1 MPHST
6 PSWFQE
12 RCSGVL
18 LHPTSLPGPHGV
30 GDLGPAAFQ
39 FVEKL
44 AEWHQTLWQVLP
56 LGPVGF
62 GYSPYQSPSAF
73 AINPMLISP
82 EKLVDAGWLVPETL
96 EALEP
101 LPAEAAQF
109 AEAEARKA
117 QLLREAF
124 VQFQQNRSDSDQQAW
139 TQWCEEQAFWLE
151 DYAAFMV
158 LKELHGEGS
167 WTQWPEGSRKR
178 RITAM
183 RTFRTEQA
191 EALDFQRFVQWVGF
205 EQWHA
210 LKEHANQR
218 GIRIIGDLPIFV
230 SHESADV
237 WAHPELFELDASGQP
252 TVIAGV
258 PPDYFSETGQRW
270 GNPLYCWDKLA
281 KTGFLWWRQRLGS
294 LLSQFDLIRIDH
306 FRGFESYWE
315 IPVSEPTAIRGHW
328 KPGPGFSFFKRV
340 QQDLGKLPVIA
351 EDLGLITP
359 EVHALRQ
366 QCEFPGMKILQF
378 AFSDPDNLYLPH
390 NIQGTDSVAYTGTHD
405 NDTLLGWF
413 RTLEASQRE
422 FLNHYLSRDVHED
435 NVCYELIRTTWA
447 TTAQL
452 ALVPLQDLLGLE
464 TEARM
469 NTPGTVGGANWRW
482 RYQEGDLER
491 VPADWL
497 RLITRTYSR
506 KPVTPPS
513 PEGPAEE

>member
-1 MPHST
+1 MSSPN
-6 PSWFQE
+6 SWLQE

-18 LHPTSLPGPHGV
+18 LHPTSLPGPHGL

-44 AEWHQTLWQVLP
+44 AEWNQTLWQVLP
-56 LGPVGF
+56 LGPVGYGF
-62 GYSPYQSPSAF
+62 SPYQSPSAF
-73 AINPMLISP
+73 ALNPLLISL
-82 EKLVDAGWLVPETL
+82 EKLAETGWLPAETL

-101 LPAEAAQF
+101 LPAGAAHF
-109 AEAEARKA
+109 AEAEVRKTR
-117 QLLREAF
+117 LLRTAF
-124 VQFQQNRSDSDQQAW
+124 DGFLETGTAADQQAW
-139 TQWCEEQAFWLE
+139 RQWCEEQAYWLE

-183 RTFRTEQA
+183 RTFRNEQA
-191 EALDFQRFVQWVGF
+191 EALDFQRFVQWVGA
-205 EQWHA
+205 EQWQA
-210 LKEHANQR
+210 LKQHANQL
-218 GIRIIGDLPIFV
+218 GVRIIGDLPIFV

-237 WAHPELFELDASGQP
+237 WAHPELFELDDSGQP
-252 TVIAGV
+252 NVIAGV

-270 GNPLYCWDKLA
+270 GNPLYRWDKLA

-315 IPVSEPTAIRGHW
+315 IPASEPTAMNGSW
-328 KPGPGFSFFKRV
+328 KPGPGFAFFKRV

-351 EDLGLITP
+351 EDLGLITE

-366 QCEFPGMKILQF
+366 QCAFPGMKILQF

-390 NIQGTDSVAYTGTHD
+390 NITGADSVAYTGTHD

-413 RTLEASQRE
+413 RTLETPERE
-422 FLNHYLSRDVHED
+422 FLNHYLSRDLHEE
-435 NVCYELIRTTWA
+435 NVCYELIRTTWS

-452 ALVPLQDLLGLE
+452 ALVPLQDLLGLD
-464 TEARM
+464 TTARM
-469 NTPGTVGGANWRW
+469 NTPGTVGGSNWRW

-497 RLITRTYSR
+497 RLITRTYGR
-506 KPVTPPS
+506 LPKPATL
-513 PEGPAEE
+513 PEDRAGE